1 MKSEAIKKS
10 FTHTLFSLPRTG
22 VVIRKNA
29 ASGSIIL
36 LKLPRLSRIFQ
47 KNINPRYIPLTIGF
61 SVVLVEPI
69 DDFGIRRRKKGNA
82 EKYKKLAFQCKL

>member
-1 MKSEAIKKS
+1 MKSEAIKKF
-10 FTHTLFSLPRTG
+10 FTHTLFSLPPRTG
-22 VVIRKNA
+22 LVIRKKT

-47 KNINPRYIPLTIGF
+47 KNIYSRYIPLTIGF

-69 DDFGIRRRKKGNA
+69 DDFGIRKRKKGTL
-82 EKYKKLAFQCKL
+82 KSIKS